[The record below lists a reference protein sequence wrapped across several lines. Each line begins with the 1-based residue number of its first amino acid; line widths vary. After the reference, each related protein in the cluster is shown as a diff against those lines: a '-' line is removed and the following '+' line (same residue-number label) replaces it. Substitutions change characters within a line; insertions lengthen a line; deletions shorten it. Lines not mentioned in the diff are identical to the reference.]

1 VPVPASIMMTSI
13 LTIRLHW
20 AQMICCCLMIMV
32 LLNLRLMLLRL
43 MILLM
48 RLLLTALQLLLKV
61 VIPVLLQLREMQ
73 LLQRIRMKLNLLLKA
88 LMNPRLRKS
97 GTRLLK
103 NLQKVQVTI
112 RMFLMSGLRRLTKIS
127 NLVRKK
133 QKLKANQM
141 MPA

>member
-1 VPVPASIMMTSI
+1 
-13 LTIRLHW
+13 
-20 AQMICCCLMIMV
+20 
-32 LLNLRLMLLRL
+32 
-43 MILLM
+43 
-48 RLLLTALQLLLKV
+48 
-61 VIPVLLQLREMQ
+61 VLLQLREMQ

-127 NLVRKK
+127 SLVRKK